1 MYSYLM
7 LSTAQAFP
15 MVDVTEC
22 RETVKATL
30 FDQKAKIAIA
40 ALDGLTQMA
49 NKMNPNSTDGEN
61 PNSTDGENTNE
72 LNWFSKQAITK
83 MINALGDHARPL
95 LFERVECKDG
105 PGPDDF
111 QPCRDLYGDTVC
123 EQVALRKVEDSA
135 SGVKATVD
143 KINIFKKKST
153 CKAIDRLDATAVSV
167 APRGVVAMTCNM
179 EDSLESMEL
188 YIARGKAKFWKFYPE
203 CPEGLQLQDKSM
215 EDAVYDKEQKTFT
228 LKGTDVTDKVKC
240 IRKPRKEAA
249 QEVKKDLVSQ
259 LDKAS
264 KFAPAP
270 YDDHAQKLE
279 EALKKMT
286 PEEILVHYDELM
298 ADPTSKMMEFTTSQ
312 IGKDIMKDQ
321 AKNMASEA
329 LDKIGETQWVQQTQ
343 GMEDL
348 IEKVKE
354 KPALDTLVEGV
365 QENPELVNDL
375 SNKAIDLS
383 NKAMNWADEWIS
395 DWF

>member
-1 MYSYLM
+1 MYSYLL
-7 LSTAQAFP
+7 LSTAQAFT
-15 MVDVTEC
+15 VHVREC
-22 RETVKATL
+22 RETDMAKLFDKKADYAVKAV
-30 FDQKAKIAIA
+30 DSISK
-40 ALDGLTQMA
+40 GY
-49 NKMNPNSTDGEN
+49 NKLVGDDKLNPNTGEKIM
-61 PNSTDGENTNE
+61 SF
-72 LNWFSKQAITK
+72 LSKNLIK
-83 MINALGDHARPL
+83 KIVNDLGDHARPF

-105 PGPDDF
+105 SGPDF
-111 QPCRDLYGDTVC
+111 QPCSDLYGKTVC
-123 EQVALRKVEDSA
+123 EQVALRKMQDRE
-135 SGVKATVD
+135 SGIT
-143 KINIFKKKST
+143 NIFNKKST
-153 CKAIDRLDATAVSV
+153 CKAIDRMDATAVSV
-167 APRGVVAMTCNM
+167 DFLGDFAMTCNM
-179 EDSLESMEL
+179 ENSLESMEL
-188 YIARGKAKFWKFYPE
+188 YVAKGAKFWNLYPK
-203 CPEGLQLQDKSM
+203 CPEGLQLEDKSM
-215 EDAVYDKEQKTFT
+215 EEAVYDKDQKIFKLYTGWST
-228 LKGTDVTDKVKC
+228 YEDVTDKVKC
-240 IRKPRKEAA
+240 IKKPREEVA
-249 QEVKKDLVSQ
+249 QEVKDILVSQ
-259 LDKAS
+259 LDLAS
-264 KFAPAP
+264 KLAPAP
-270 YDDHAQKLE
+270 FDDHFQTLE
-279 EALKKMT
+279 EELEKMT